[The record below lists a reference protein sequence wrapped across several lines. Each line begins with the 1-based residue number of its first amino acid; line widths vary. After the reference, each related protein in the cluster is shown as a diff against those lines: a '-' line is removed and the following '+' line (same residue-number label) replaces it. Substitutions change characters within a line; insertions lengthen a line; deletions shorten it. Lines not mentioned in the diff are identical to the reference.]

1 MIIKMTYDKEAD
13 AIYLYLSNKKVS
25 RSKELDAE
33 RILDYSKDGELRG
46 IEFLCVSDGV
56 NTDDLPFRSEIE
68 RVLYDRG
75 IKTYA

>member
-25 RSKELDAE
+25 YSKELDAE
-33 RILDYSKDGELRG
+33 RIIDYSEDGELRG
-46 IEFLCVSDGV
+46 IEFLRVSDGV
-56 NTDDLPFRSEIE
+56 NTDELPFRAEIE